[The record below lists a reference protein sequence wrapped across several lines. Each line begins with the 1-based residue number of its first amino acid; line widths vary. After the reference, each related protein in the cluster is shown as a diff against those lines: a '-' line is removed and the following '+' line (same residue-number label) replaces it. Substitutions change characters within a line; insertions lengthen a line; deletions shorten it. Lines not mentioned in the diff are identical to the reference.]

1 MPLEENGSPV
11 RVGVWIK
18 VRISFMVGEEGGSNQ
33 TIRVWVSFGVG
44 GQFSA
49 GAIVLEPGKI
59 TEKETP
65 FILKFIEQYYFK
77 IFEEFFLYRHFYNK
91 QIFI

>member
-1 MPLEENGSPV
+1 
-11 RVGVWIK
+11 
-18 VRISFMVGEEGGSNQ
+18 MVGEEGGSNQ
-33 TIRVWVSFGVG
+33 TIAPEENCP
-44 GQFSA
+44 QLPA
-49 GAIVLEPGKI
+49 GAIVLKPGKI

>member
-1 MPLEENGSPV
+1 MVPRLGLGFGSRLGLVLWLGRRGRATRQLPP
-11 RVGVWIK
+11 
-18 VRISFMVGEEGGSNQ
+18 
-33 TIRVWVSFGVG
+33 IRVWVSFGVG